1 MFRIAPNCQT
11 LRQQQSSYDTR
22 NPGII
27 CEKKLKVQLARVVI
41 RRQHA
46 NAFFVV
52 DADGATA
59 VTADG
64 QQVVVYLCTSVRA
77 SECICALAAAS
88 EWVM

>member
-1 MFRIAPNCQT
+1 M
-11 LRQQQSSYDTR
+11 
-22 NPGII
+22 
-27 CEKKLKVQLARVVI
+27 QLARVGR

-59 VTADG
+59 VTAAADG